1 MWYNAIIRKENQT
14 IKVIKI
20 IKDKILEKEVAELL
34 SSKFQILMLLEE
46 NPNNKWILNN
56 KDWRDKNE

>member
-34 SSKFQILMLLEE
+34 SSEFQALMLLEE

-56 KDWRDKNE
+56 KDWRDNNE